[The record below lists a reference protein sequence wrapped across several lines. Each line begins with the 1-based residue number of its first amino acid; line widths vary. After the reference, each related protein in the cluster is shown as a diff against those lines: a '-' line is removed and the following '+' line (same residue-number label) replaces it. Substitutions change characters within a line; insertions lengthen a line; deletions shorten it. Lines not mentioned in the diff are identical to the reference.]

1 MATPATFDD
10 RLKLAYVNVANTV
23 AAMDPTTPDLAKY
36 KRVAMQLS
44 QGGQSVDWFV
54 RTDMLSGQS
63 MTDATTQA
71 VIEARL
77 TVLLLNL
84 IKLGFGS

>member
-1 MATPATFDD
+1 MSAPTTFDD

-23 AAMDPTTPDLAKY
+23 AAMDPATPDLAKY
-36 KRVAMQLS
+36 KQVAIQLA

-54 RTDMLSGQS
+54 RTDMLSGQD
-63 MTDATTQA
+63 MTDATSQA

-84 IKLGFGS
+84 IALGFGS

>member
-1 MATPATFDD
+1 MPVPVTFDEK
-10 RLKLAYVNVANTV
+10 LKLAYVNIANMVAEQ
-23 AAMDPTTPDLAKY
+23 DPATPDHAKHM
-36 KRVAMQLS
+36 RVAMQLA

-54 RTDMLSGQS
+54 RTDMIMGQQYDDS
-63 MTDATTQA
+63 TTQA

-77 TVLLLNL
+77 VVLLLNL